1 MNLGEH
7 KHFDHDIFEQYFLG
21 SIISAFIILHNLIK
35 AVIFYWLKQ
44 VAGLILKGR
53 ELCKGM
59 NTRSWRII
67 RSHLR
72 SLPTTVRQ
80 EGGFYNGQRAKLNEQ
95 QKVLQ

>member
-21 SIISAFIILHNLIK
+21 SIISAFIILPNLIK

-53 ELCKGM
+53 ELWKC
-59 NTRSWRII
+59 
-67 RSHLR
+67 RSHWVPLECVHYSGVDILFHQEMGSIYLFPFSMNP
-72 SLPTTVRQ
+72 SL
-80 EGGFYNGQRAKLNEQ
+80 
-95 QKVLQ
+95 